1 MLQNQEILNM
11 APSIG
16 ALHPHEEVSDKYTF
30 IPTIE
35 VVNILRKEGWIP
47 TRVTEAGFRK
57 PDNEGF
63 QKHMIRFQHPD
74 LILRNEAIEAVLI
87 NSHNRSCAYK
97 LMTGVY
103 RFICMN
109 GMILGDTFDSISIK
123 HINFDKQDVIE
134 ASYKVLETAPV
145 VAGSIEEMKATQLQE
160 SEREAYAKSALHL
173 VYDDPEEAPI
183 DTRQLLSPRRARD
196 CEPDLWT
203 TFNTV
208 QENIIKGGLR
218 GRNKKT
224 GKKIKTRPVKAID
237 RNVKLNRALWTL
249 TEKMKELKTE
259 IKSCLPTKEKLN

>member
-1 MLQNQEILNM
+1 MLQNQEIVNI

-35 VVNILRKEGWIP
+35 IINILRKEGWLP
-47 TRVTEAGFRK
+47 TRVTEAGFRN
-57 PDNEGF
+57 PDNKGF

-74 LILRNEAIEAVLI
+74 LILKNEAIEAVLI

-103 RFICMN
+103 RFVCMN
-109 GMILGDTFDSISIK
+109 GMVIGETFDSISIK

-134 ASYKVLETAPV
+134 ASYKVIETAPV
-145 VAGSIEEMKATQLQE
+145 ITGSIEEMKAVQLQE
-160 SEREAYAKSALHL
+160 TEREAYAESALSL
-173 VYDDPEEAPI
+173 VYDNSEEAPI
-183 DTRQLLSPRRARD
+183 DTWQLLSPRRKDD
-196 CEPDLWT
+196 CEANLWT

-218 GRNKKT
+218 GRNRKT

-249 TEKMKELKTE
+249 TEKMKELKQ
-259 IKSCLPTKEKLN
+259 